1 MKTAVRRV
9 LLMSALLS
17 PGALYAL
24 GLGEIRLNSALN
36 QPFDAE
42 IELVSAAQEDL
53 AALRAS
59 LASGDTF
66 QRYGLDKPAYLSDFT
81 FRVVSSGGRDVLKVT
96 SPRPVTEPFVTLL
109 VEANWPR
116 GRLLREYTVLLDPPV
131 FAPAPEAAAAPVAA
145 PRATTPSPAPR
156 PTPVEAPA
164 PEAAPA
170 PSAPRPSRPTAAV
183 SAEPGSTYRVRQ
195 NDTLWNIASAAY
207 PGGRAD
213 VNRAMVAIYQAN
225 PAAFGGNINVLRAG
239 SNLRMPSSGDV
250 SAISASAAAEEVAR
264 QYRLWQQGVPDTAGP
279 AADVGR
285 LRLVTPEQ
293 GSAAPSTATT
303 APAVAAGSP
312 DAMQSRVQQLEQELA
327 EARRLL
333 EVRNAELA
341 TLQGGAAAPAQP
353 GAPTEGAAPAES
365 TAPRPVARQRLR
377 PPRLRQPPRRRR
389 LSRRPSPSRSATP
402 GPRSRNRHCSTG
414 CVSSGGFRSACCSR
428 HWD

>member
-24 GLGEIRLNSALN
+24 GLGEIKLNSALN

-81 FRVVSSGGRDVLKVT
+81 FRVVSTGGRDVLKVT

-131 FAPAPEAAAAPVAA
+131 FAPAPVAAAAPVAA

-264 QYRLWQQGVPDTAGP
+264 QYRLWQQGVPDTAGACRRRRP
-279 AADVGR
+279 AAARDAGAGQRGAIHGHHRARGCGR
-285 LRLVTPEQ
+285 LGGCHAE
-293 GSAAPSTATT
+293 
-303 APAVAAGSP
+303 
-312 DAMQSRVQQLEQELA
+312 SR
-327 EARRLL
+327 
-333 EVRNAELA
+333 
-341 TLQGGAAAPAQP
+341 AAART
-353 GAPTEGAAPAES
+353 GTRRGAAPARGAQRRAGDAAGWCRC
-365 TAPRPVARQRLR
+365 TGPARGAD
-377 PPRLRQPPRRRR
+377 RRRC
-389 LSRRPSPSRSATP
+389 ACGIY
-402 GPRSRNRHCSTG
+402 GPRGRWRG
-414 CVSSGGFRSACCSR
+414 SACDRRDSGSHR
-428 HWD
+428 GAAASAGGQARAAARRQGRGTATDTVRPAA